1 MLGLSNVKTLA
12 EGKVVQVEWVNGVR
26 ARFHAVWL
34 RDNSPDSETLSPGN
48 GQRLIRIQDVPE
60 NVAVSAATVIDHA
73 RLEIVFS
80 PENKVVTFDAAWLL
94 EHRYD
99 RPAKANT
106 SAGWTGEE
114 IVRWGEE
121 LQDIL
126 PVASFREASS
136 NADELR
142 RWLADVHR
150 YGVAKMTE
158 MPLESGAICKVVEL
172 FGYLRETNYG
182 RFFEVRTEVNP
193 VNLAYTGLG
202 LQVHTDNPY
211 RDPVPTL
218 QLLSCLENSVDGG
231 DSVVVDSFKAVEL
244 LHEEAPEAFK
254 ALSSLPATYTYA
266 GTGDVRLRSKR
277 PMIELGPDG
286 ELLAVRFNNRSLGPL
301 TDIPFEQME
310 AFYQGYRKL
319 ADIME
324 RPELAVTF
332 KLQPGELFI
341 VDNTRVTHGRVGY
354 EGSGSRWLQGAY
366 ADLDG
371 LRSTLA
377 VLEKQAQQTKQE
389 EVMA

>member
-1 MLGLSNVKTLA
+1 MLGLSNVKMLA
-12 EGKVVQVEWVNGVR
+12 EGKVVQVEWADGVR
-26 ARFHAVWL
+26 ARFHAIWL

-48 GQRLIRIQDVPE
+48 GQRLVRIQDVPE
-60 NVAVSAATVIDHA
+60 EVGVKAATVVDDA
-73 RLEIVFS
+73 RLEIAFL
-80 PENKVVTFDAAWLL
+80 PENKVVVFDAAWLRL
-94 EHRYD
+94 HRYD
-99 RPAKANT
+99 RPSNAAKA
-106 SAGWTGEE
+106 AGWTNET
-114 IVRWGEE
+114 IVRWGKELEE
-121 LQDIL
+121 KL
-126 PVASFREASS
+126 PVASFRGASE
-136 NADELR
+136 NPGELR
-142 RWLADVHR
+142 GWLADIRR
-150 YGVAKMTE
+150 YGVAKMTD
-158 MPLESGAICKVVEL
+158 MPVESGAICRVVEL
-172 FGYLRETNYG
+172 FGFIRETNYG

-218 QLLSCLENSVDGG
+218 QLLSCLENSVEGG
-231 DSVVVDSFKAVEL
+231 DSVVVDSFKAVEIL
-244 LHEEAPEAFK
+244 REEAPDAFQ
-254 ALSSLPATYTYA
+254 ALSSLPANYTYT
-266 GTGDVRLRSKR
+266 GTGDVMLKSKR

-286 ELLAVRFNNRSLGPL
+286 ELLTVRFNNRSLGPV
-301 TDIPFEQME
+301 TDISFEQME
-310 AFYQGYRKL
+310 TFYDGYRKL

-377 VLEKQAQQTKQE
+377 VLEQKGE
-389 EVMA
+389 CHVV